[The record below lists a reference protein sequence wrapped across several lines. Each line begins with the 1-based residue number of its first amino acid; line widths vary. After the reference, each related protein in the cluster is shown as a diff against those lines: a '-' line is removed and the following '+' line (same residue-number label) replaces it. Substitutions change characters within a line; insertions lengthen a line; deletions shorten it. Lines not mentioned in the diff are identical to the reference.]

1 MIRMLKTNSKIIVD
15 GFFIT
20 FLQTVLIDDVLKSI
34 MLRNE
39 IFFNVWIVDNHMFIS
54 KFFSLELR
62 KKMVG
67 GGKANTCKITYFG
80 GVLGP
85 SDDKINDVFVRDYNK
100 LKNEL

>member
-1 MIRMLKTNSKIIVD
+1 
-15 GFFIT
+15 
-20 FLQTVLIDDVLKSI
+20 
-34 MLRNE
+34 
-39 IFFNVWIVDNHMFIS
+39 MFIS
-54 KFFSLELR
+54 IFFSLELR

-85 SDDKINDVFVRDYNK
+85 SDDKIDDVFVRDYNK